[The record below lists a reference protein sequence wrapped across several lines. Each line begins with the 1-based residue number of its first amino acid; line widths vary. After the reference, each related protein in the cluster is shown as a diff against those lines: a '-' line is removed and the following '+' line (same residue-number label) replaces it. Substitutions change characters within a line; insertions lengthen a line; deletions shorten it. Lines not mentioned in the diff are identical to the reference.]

1 MIDMFS
7 KKNLLQLEKYR
18 DEYALEFQPF
28 ESTNTLLLQFS
39 QYETWIIEY
48 YEEKQRKLNKLYNE
62 KTETEKTLKSIPL
75 DEKRVRKRLTSKIN
89 KINESI
95 KKSRPYCILHQNKKR
110 DTDKFHTQ
118 RWVTNL
124 YHALDSIVNHKG
136 IMVNLNGSPNTYN
149 KNKIN
154 NITKGGFLMVHLLNR
169 LIRFIVYSISQ

>member
-1 MIDMFS
+1 MFS

-95 KKSRPYCILHQNKKR
+95 KKTRPYCILHQNKKR

-154 NITKGGFLMVHLLNR
+154 NIERRNNVNC
-169 LIRFIVYSISQ
+169 

>member
-1 MIDMFS
+1 MFS
-7 KKNLLQLEKYR
+7 KKNLQQLERYR

-28 ESTNTLLLQFS
+28 ESTNTLLLQVS

-48 YEEKQRKLNKLYNE
+48 YEEKQKRLNKLYGE
-62 KTETEKTLKSIPL
+62 KIETEKTLKSIPL

-89 KINESI
+89 RINESI

-154 NITKGGFLMVHLLNR
+154 NIERRNNVNC
-169 LIRFIVYSISQ
+169 

>member
-1 MIDMFS
+1 MFS

-110 DTDKFHTQ
+110 DIDKFHTQ

-124 YHALDSIVNHKG
+124 FHALDSIVNHKG

-154 NITKGGFLMVHLLNR
+154 NIERRNNVNC
-169 LIRFIVYSISQ
+169 

>member
-1 MIDMFS
+1 MFS
-7 KKNLLQLEKYR
+7 RKNLLQLEKYR

-28 ESTNTLLLQFS
+28 ESTNTLLLQVS

-48 YEEKQRKLNKLYNE
+48 YEEKQKRLNKLYNE
-62 KTETEKTLKSIPL
+62 KIETEKTLKSISL

-110 DTDKFHTQ
+110 DIDKYHTQ

-124 YHALDSIVNHKG
+124 YHALDSIVNHKKLL
-136 IMVNLNGSPNTYN
+136 VNLSGSPNTYKN
-149 KNKIN
+149 KNTIN
-154 NITKGGFLMVHLLNR
+154 NTERRNR
-169 LIRFIVYSISQ
+169 VNC